1 MLSSSKSISKDL
13 AHWDMFG
20 HNSVRGTWF
29 PEIGKEDKMN
39 HASAQLKTL
48 KRTASL
54 DLSKWYMGILL
65 TNLVEKKDTAGAF
78 SLLEA
83 TLTPGNEPPPHVHT
97 REDELFYVLEGEF
110 DMYVGEEALKV
121 STGECIILP
130 KFKPHAFVIRSPRLR
145 VLILYTPGGVEEAFR
160 RMSSSA
166 QNLEPPTEAV
176 TYSMS
181 DVEQTARRF
190 GEFGVQILAPDEV
203 AKRLPLY
210 PKPLPRS

>member
-1 MLSSSKSISKDL
+1 
-13 AHWDMFG
+13 
-20 HNSVRGTWF
+20 
-29 PEIGKEDKMN
+29 MN
-39 HASAQLKTL
+39 HTSAQLKTL

-65 TNLVEKKDTAGAF
+65 TNLIEKKDTAGAF

-83 TLTPGNEPPPHVHT
+83 TLTPGNEPPPHVHS

-121 STGECIILP
+121 KAGECIILP

-160 RMSSSA
+160 RMSSPA

-181 DVEQTARRF
+181 DLEQTARRF

-203 AKRLPLY
+203 AKQLPLY